1 MDFGII
7 PEKLNTVLT
16 VVKTSVS
23 TKEKSLYRE
32 FRDMGL
38 SQIDSAFS
46 SIYIKACES
55 NAKTRRLLE
64 KISRPLSR
72 ISSTATGHIKRDK
85 VGLFSDSSLEIVT
98 KALSFLKKKASVV
111 VAAVLAVVLCSMISA
126 NNSKIPSLEVYVNGV
141 SIGCVESAEKLDEVL
156 ERVEQRVT
164 DITGECYD
172 LPCTITYSLN
182 SSTSS
187 VLADDELY
195 TILNSYTQDET
206 CNAYGLYID
215 NREVAVLR
223 NRQDI
228 TFVISTLEAQHL
240 ALTGENAH
248 IANRVTVKYEEYAS
262 DKVISRTQL
271 MNLLKSV
278 EPEESETR
286 LLSSAGEDAVITEVP
301 DTNGANNLS
310 DSIAQSL
317 SSTGQSTVVITYE
330 SVNLETKREYIDYPI
345 RYLEDTSLYQGQT
358 KISTY
363 GRRGLADV
371 TYSVSSVDGEEI
383 SRVQNSINYIYEPVT
398 QVVKVGTKALPETYS
413 EEITDGKY
421 MIYPLASF
429 KQSDKY
435 GPRYLNGRYD
445 FHYGFDM
452 AANYGTPIYAAASG
466 EVILAGYNG
475 SFGYCVKIKHA
486 DGAITLYAHCSDLL
500 VSEGDTVTQGQ
511 LIAEV
516 GNTGYSFGNHCH
528 FEVIVDGAR
537 VDPEDYIYIE

>member
-1 MDFGII
+1 MDFSII
-7 PEKLNTVLT
+7 PEKLNNAFNT
-16 VVKTSVS
+16 VKTSVS
-23 TKEKSLYRE
+23 TKKKSVYRE

-38 SQIDSAFS
+38 SRIDSAFS
-46 SIYIKACES
+46 SIYINACES
-55 NAKTRRLLE
+55 NAKTRRMLE
-64 KISRPLSR
+64 KISRPLSVF
-72 ISSTATGHIKRDK
+72 SSTAKGLIKRDK

-98 KALSFLKKKASVV
+98 KALAFLKKRVSIAF
-111 VAAVLAVVLCSMISA
+111 AAALAVVLCSMISA
-126 NNSKIPSLEVYVNGV
+126 NNSQIPSLEVYVNGV
-141 SIGCVESAEKLDEVL
+141 SIGCVESADKLDSVL

-164 DITGECYD
+164 DVTGECYD

-182 SSTSS
+182 NSSVS

-195 TILNSYTQDET
+195 AILNSYTQDET

-248 IANRVTVKYEEYAS
+248 ISNRVTVKYEEYAS

-271 MNLLKSV
+271 MNLLKAV
-278 EPEESETR
+278 QPEEEKR
-286 LLSSAGEDAVITEVP
+286 LLSSAGTEAVITEASNTVEE
-301 DTNGANNLS
+301 TSLS
-310 DSIAQSL
+310 ESIANSL
-317 SSTGQSTVVITYE
+317 SPTSDNTVVITYE
-330 SVNLETKREYIDYPI
+330 TVSFETKREYIDYPV

-371 TYSVSSVDGEEI
+371 TYSVSTVDGEEI

-413 EEITDGKY
+413 EEITGGKY
-421 MIYPLASF
+421 MIYPLVSF

-435 GPRYLNGRYD
+435 GSRYLNGRYD

-452 AANYGTPIYAAASG
+452 AANNGTPIYAAASG

-475 SFGYCVKIKHA
+475 SFGYCVKIEHA
-486 DGAITLYAHCSDLL
+486 DGTVTLYAHCSELL
-500 VSEGDTVTQGQ
+500 VKVGDTVAQGQ

-528 FEVIVDGAR
+528 FEVIVNGTR
-537 VDPEDYIYIE
+537 VNPEDYIYQE